1 MTKLMIEETK
11 TEGFIGKAEVARR
24 LGKTTRTVDAWMK
37 RGILPYYKPDRCV
50 LFRWSDVE
58 EQIVRKYRVNQPGR

>member
-1 MTKLMIEETK
+1 MNDLKH
-11 TEGFIGKAEVARR
+11 TEGFIGKAELARR

-37 RGILPYYKPDRCV
+37 RGILPFFKPDRSV

-58 EQIVRKYRVNQPGR
+58 DHFIRNYRGKR